1 METVNVSGLK
11 NNPSEALRLAHKD
24 LVVVMNRDTP
34 EAVLAGIESLGV
46 LEAKG
51 VRCALATALFKDGN
65 LSLAR
70 GARLAE
76 MSVPK
81 FVTHL
86 SRLGIPVINLSAEE
100 TKRDMDTLEEW
111 LASS

>member
-1 METVNVSGLK
+1 MESVNVTGLK

-34 EAVLAGIESLGV
+34 EAVMVGLESLGV

-51 VRCALATALFKDGN
+51 VRCALATALFKDGS
-65 LSLAR
+65 LSLSR

-76 MSVPK
+76 MSVPT

-86 SRLGIPVINLSAEE
+86 SRLGIPVINLPAEE
-100 TKRDMDTLEEW
+100 ARRDLETLEEW